1 MDKEDI
7 EQMRI
12 SPITIVQLQRILNY
26 LVKNEDYEAQLGKM
40 QITYQG
46 NYEVE
51 NDNKEVFTLYRD
63 KED

>member
-7 EQMRI
+7 EEMRI

-26 LVKNEDYEAQLGKM
+26 LVKNEDYEAQLRNM

-46 NYEVE
+46 NYEIE
-51 NDNKEVFTLYRD
+51 NDNKEVFILYRD
-63 KED
+63 KEE